1 KMTNLN
7 NDRWLYL
14 DKKHQTL
21 GNFNSQQLLE
31 LYQRKVITNHSYVWK
46 EGFEDWKRFKDVR
59 PSIQTQELKI
69 VEKHVQIKSV
79 TKENDLKN
87 SKLSNSKIVEKQEL
101 NNIDYT
107 APYRMNW
114 ISENHKQN
122 VTSLTQQI
130 AESLALQKKLE
141 SFRLS
146 PNKPDGLIIGTGEAD
161 FTKDNVPYE
170 FTYQNKTFQLIDVP
184 GIEGNEGQYEQF
196 VKKAVEKAH
205 LVIYVN
211 GTNKKPEEVTARK
224 IKSYLNQYAKIY
236 AICNLRGKADKY
248 DSEIDELVSL
258 KHSHKEMDDVFNQTL
273 TVLNQAVGAD
283 LIDGG
288 ACVQGLIAFSSLA
301 YDHSEGE
308 TTISSS
314 RKDLIATQKSFMRD
328 FSSLEKMKEFSQ
340 GVEIEK
346 KIISKFSTF
355 EEDIIESNKN
365 KIVRKIEQ
373 IKAVIQEQLNDHLKL
388 QTKIKKELDVGRDSI
403 YRALNDFESKL
414 SNKSNNAVSSAFIKI
429 ADDGCVIIEKYFG
442 NQEQISSN
450 IEDIVDCET
459 RNLFKQLDK
468 IKTEESQY
476 FQDDLQEIIQRI
488 GRSIEQVQITN
499 E

>member
-1 KMTNLN
+1 
-7 NDRWLYL
+7 
-14 DKKHQTL
+14 
-21 GNFNSQQLLE
+21 
-31 LYQRKVITNHSYVWK
+31 
-46 EGFEDWKRFKDVR
+46 
-59 PSIQTQELKI
+59 
-69 VEKHVQIKSV
+69 
-79 TKENDLKN
+79 
-87 SKLSNSKIVEKQEL
+87 
-101 NNIDYT
+101 
-107 APYRMNW
+107 
-114 ISENHKQN
+114 
-122 VTSLTQQI
+122 
-130 AESLALQKKLE
+130 
-141 SFRLS
+141 
-146 PNKPDGLIIGTGEAD
+146 
-161 FTKDNVPYE
+161 
-170 FTYQNKTFQLIDVP
+170 
-184 GIEGNEGQYEQF
+184 
-196 VKKAVEKAH
+196 
-205 LVIYVN
+205 
-211 GTNKKPEEVTARK
+211 
-224 IKSYLNQYAKIY
+224 
-236 AICNLRGKADKY
+236 
-248 DSEIDELVSL
+248 SL

-340 GVEIEK
+340 IGELEQ

-499 E
+499 ELECSQEQDLSIKFSSATTFDVKTIGKGLIEIGSMAALGASIGTAFPVIGNIVGGLLGGLLGLIKAGLDFFRSEKSKINKAQSKFRGNVENEQACFKSKLRDTLNETTSSV